1 SSARRKDAAQA
12 LGGLQEEQVE
22 TQLAGRGDVTAPRRA
37 IRTGQSSSSVEM
49 TSSLA
54 TGDRLPDDAHETAR
68 DRITK
73 TILRRGRACRVFAC
87 PPLAMGT
94 TTLDRSN

>member
-1 SSARRKDAAQA
+1 
-12 LGGLQEEQVE
+12 
-22 TQLAGRGDVTAPRRA
+22 
-37 IRTGQSSSSVEM
+37 M

-87 PPLAMGT
+87 PPLATGT
-94 TTLDRSN
+94 TTLDRSNWGDTGTQVDEGIEWLELARVHDRQQPLDRTEPSAAAG